1 LENDYVMHNILDMLA
16 IEQMQLDCTS
26 CKTEEKAV
34 ARCSDCAEF
43 LCPSCVTAHQHMRCF
58 ESHSVVKF
66 DDIIRMYKRNM
77 AKIAAATA
85 CHDSGEAN
93 EDEYEAAGD
102 GAHKQNGK
110 SPSSGSSSSS
120 TNGVCSSSKLDEEI
134 MNINEKMK
142 RKSSSS
148 ASSTSSTDYRCNF
161 FKTTSRTSC
170 ASSAS
175 TPAKL
180 AIDCGVPIHKPLY
193 CKEHV
198 KENLKFFCTTCQ
210 VYMYFFFY

>member
-1 LENDYVMHNILDMLA
+1 MMHNLLDMLA

-66 DDIIRMYKRNM
+66 DDIIRIYKRNM
-77 AKIAAATA
+77 AKIASA
-85 CHDSGEAN
+85 CHESENND
-93 EDEYEAAGD
+93 DDYEPDAQK
-102 GAHKQNGK
+102 HLNGK

-120 TNGVCSSSKLDEEI
+120 TNGCSTKLDEEI
-134 MNINEKMK
+134 MNLNEKMK

-148 ASSTSSTDYRCNF
+148 SSSASSTDYRCNF
-161 FKTTSRTSC
+161 FKTNSRTSC
-170 ASSAS
+170 ASSS
-175 TPAKL
+175 TTKL
-180 AIDCGVPIHKPLY
+180 VIDCGVPIHKPLY
-193 CKEHV
+193 CKDHV

-210 VYMYFFFY
+210 VDISSACGCKKSNFL